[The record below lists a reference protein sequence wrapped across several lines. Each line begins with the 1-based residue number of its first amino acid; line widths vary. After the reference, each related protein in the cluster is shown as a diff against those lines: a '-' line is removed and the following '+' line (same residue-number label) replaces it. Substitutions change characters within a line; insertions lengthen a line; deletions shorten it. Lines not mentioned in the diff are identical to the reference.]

1 MVESLSITK
10 LLLQVERLEIRK
22 AVCDWHAH
30 DLDFQFFYVLKGQLE
45 VARTR
50 AALDEF
56 EMALRSQADELAEQE
71 CKKLRLL
78 VARRWKLDRL
88 DEPSRIAG
96 RELRAADQRAR

>member
-1 MVESLSITK
+1 MSFPVIHELRGEYSPL
-10 LLLQVERLEIRK
+10 
-22 AVCDWHAH
+22 
-30 DLDFQFFYVLKGQLE
+30 FYVLKGQLE

-56 EMALRSQADELAEQE
+56 EMALRSQSDELAEQE

-88 DEPSRIAG
+88 DEPSRIAARDCTRPG
-96 RELRAADQRAR
+96 ERAR